1 MNNKEIYNKLVKIL
15 NGEDNEAIKTL
26 ENIKKELETDITT
39 NGKINNNIKQAFK
52 RLQKENDIRPK
63 FQNVL
68 RNENNNFTITNSF
81 YLITYTAEQLPAEL
95 KSHINPNEKEID
107 DGLQYEKLKN
117 KNELSLLSLNYEF
130 MQKVYKYNKL
140 NKKKNIFTLQNGYT
154 INLQYFFDI
163 ITLLGYKDLKNVKL
177 SLDDKLIHP
186 MNIETVNGNAIL
198 LPIRMDAEGIEK
210 QLKLQEEIFQQS

>member
-15 NGEDNEAIKTL
+15 NGEDKEVVKTL

-52 RLQKENDIRPK
+52 RLQKENDIRTK

-68 RNENNNFTITNSF
+68 RNGNNNFTITNSY
-81 YLITYTAEQLPAEL
+81 YLITYTKEQLPDEL
-95 KSHINPNEKEID
+95 KAHINPNEKEID

-117 KNELSLLSLNYEF
+117 KNELSLLSLDFEF

-140 NKKKNIFTLQNGYT
+140 NKKRNIFTLQNGYT

-163 ITLLGYKDLKNVKL
+163 ITLLGYKNLKNVKL
-177 SLDDKLIHP
+177 LLDDKLIHP
-186 MNIETVNGNAIL
+186 MNIETANGNAIL
-198 LPIRMDAEGIEK
+198 LPIRMNPEDIEK